1 MIREVTTTRRSTKR
15 DSTGPI
21 RALAYLRVSTAEQV
35 DSGAGLAAQ
44 RAAIAAEADRQG
56 WTVEY
61 VIDAGLS
68 GATLA
73 RPALTAALSRLD
85 AGDADVLV
93 AAKLDRVSRSV
104 HDFSGLLDQAHRSG
118 WRLVLLDSGVDTST
132 ASGEMVANMLAS
144 AAQYERRLI
153 SQRTRDALAAK
164 RTSGV
169 RLGRPSVLSA
179 EVVERIVT
187 ERAAGRGLR
196 LIAEGLTSDG
206 VATAR
211 GGLRW
216 STSSVQSVLAGQ
228 DAQKVAVGAKA

>member
-1 MIREVTTTRRSTKR
+1 MTTPRRSTTR
-15 DSTGPI
+15 NSTGLV

-35 DSGAGLAAQ
+35 DSGAGLDAQ
-44 RAAIAAEADRQG
+44 RATIATEADRQG
-56 WTVEY
+56 WVVEY
-61 VIDAGLS
+61 VTDAGLS
-68 GATLA
+68 GATLN
-73 RPALTAALSRLD
+73 RPALADALSRLD

-93 AAKLDRVSRSV
+93 ASKLDRVSRSV

-164 RTSGV
+164 RASGV

-179 EVVERIVT
+179 DVVERIVT

-196 LIAEGLTSDG
+196 LIAEGLTHDG

-211 GGLRW
+211 GGLTW
-216 STSSVQSVLAGQ
+216 STSSVQGVLAGQ
-228 DAQKVAVGAKA
+228 DARKCGPGLSSI